1 MRYADQTAYTVTEDD
16 VPDLLRDTYA
26 VLGR

>member
-1 MRYADQTAYTVTEDD
+1 MAYADPVNFTVTEDD
-16 VPDLLRDTYA
+16 VPGLLRDTYA